1 MTPPP
6 DATASRTAS
15 VLVVEDNPL
24 LLLVLSELVG
34 SAAPL
39 TLAGAAADALTALQ
53 VSTESRLDAAIC
65 DIHLPDM
72 SGLDL
77 IPRLRAHH
85 PELVVIT
92 YSSADVDPTV
102 LAEAGVE
109 RSFDKGHAPSAV
121 VNALAQHLEGQA

>member
-1 MTPPP
+1 MNPVPEVTV
-6 DATASRTAS
+6 SRTAS

-34 SAAPL
+34 ATAPL
-39 TLAGAAADALTALQ
+39 SLAGAATDAVTALA
-53 VSTESRLDAAIC
+53 VSTEGRLDAAIC

-77 IPRLRAHH
+77 IPRLRARH
-85 PELVVIT
+85 PELVVVT

-102 LAEAGVE
+102 LARVGVD
-109 RSFDKGHAPSAV
+109 RSFDKVHTPSDV
-121 VNALAQHLEGQA
+121 VTALAQRLDLR

>member
-1 MTPPP
+1 MNTAP
-6 DATASRTAS
+6 DRIVSRTAS

-34 SAAPL
+34 STAPL

-53 VSTESRLDAAIC
+53 LCAEARLDAAIC

-77 IPRLRAHH
+77 IPRLRARH
-85 PELVVIT
+85 PELVVVT
-92 YSSADVDPTV
+92 YSSAHIDPTV
-102 LAEAGVE
+102 LAQVGVDQ
-109 RSFDKGHAPSAV
+109 SFDKVHAPFDV
-121 VNALAQHLEGQA
+121 VNALAQQLDVG

>member
-1 MTPPP
+1 MNAIPE
-6 DATASRTAS
+6 ATMSRTAS

-34 SAAPL
+34 STAPL
-39 TLAGAAADALTALQ
+39 MLAGAAADAVTALR
-53 VSTESRLDAAIC
+53 VSTGARLDAAIC

-77 IPRLRAHH
+77 IPRLRADH

-92 YSSADVDPTV
+92 YSSADLDPTV
-102 LAEAGVE
+102 RARVGIDRA
-109 RSFDKGHAPSAV
+109 FDKAHAPSDV
-121 VNALAQHLEGQA
+121 VTALAQRLHAG

>member
-1 MTPPP
+1 MNPPP
-6 DATASRTAS
+6 DLTVNRTAS

-34 SAAPL
+34 STAPL

-53 VSTESRLDAAIC
+53 LSTETRLDAAIC

-92 YSSADVDPTV
+92 YSSAQVDPTV
-102 LAEAGVE
+102 LAEVGVD
-109 RSFDKGHAPSAV
+109 RSFDKVHLPSDV
-121 VNALAQHLEGQA
+121 VNALARQLDIG

>member
-1 MTPPP
+1 MSTP
-6 DATASRTAS
+6 DVVVDRTSS

-34 SAAPL
+34 STAAL
-39 TLAGAAADALTALQ
+39 SLAGAAGDALTALQ
-53 VSTESRLDAAIC
+53 LSTEGRLDAAIC

-92 YSSADVDPTV
+92 YSSAEIDPAV
-102 LAEAGVE
+102 LVE
-109 RSFDKGHAPSAV
+109 VGIHRSDRKSTRLNSSHRT
-121 VNALAQHLEGQA
+121 